1 MDTPRFSQI
10 SALVLKQSPIGE
22 ADRVLTLLTDTHG
35 KLRAVARGI
44 RRPKSR
50 MAGHLEPLMYSRLML
65 VRGRAMPVVTGV
77 ETIQGFSKLR
87 TNLEATARALI
98 CVELA
103 EAFSPEEQAN
113 PSVLVL
119 LLETLEWIEAG
130 EGDRIL
136 RYFELQMLQRTGY
149 MPELQRCVTCRAA
162 VVPEQHAFS
171 PALGGV
177 VCLSCVGA
185 GTPGALDRPRE
196 APVLPLSVNALKVL
210 RYFQGHTYEE
220 VRSLQLKPPLARELE
235 ALTNSYI
242 PYLLERQR
250 KAPGFLEA
258 LRRAGVA

>member
-1 MDTPRFSQI
+1 MDTPRFTKTE
-10 SALVLKQSPIGE
+10 ALVLKQSPIGE
-22 ADRVLTLLTDTHG
+22 ADRVLTLLTNTHG
-35 KLRAVARGI
+35 KLRVVARGI

-65 VRGRAMPVVTGV
+65 ARGRAMPVVAGV

-103 EAFSPEEQAN
+103 DAFSPEEQAN
-113 PSVLVL
+113 PSVLAL
-119 LLETLEWIEAG
+119 LLEALEWLEAG
-130 EGDRIL
+130 EGDRVL
-136 RYFELQMLQRTGY
+136 RYFELQLLQRAGY

-185 GTPGALDRPRE
+185 GVPGARDGRSE
-196 APVLPLSVNALKVL
+196 APVIPLSVNALKVL
-210 RYFQGHTYEE
+210 RYFQGHTYGE

-235 ALTNSYI
+235 ALTGSYI

-250 KAPGFLEA
+250 KAPSFLEA
-258 LRRAGVA
+258 LRRTGAA